1 MRTCIKLRANT
12 ERDLSSK
19 RSGWFLMLW
28 SKVVLVLFVSG
39 IRVVCQSQCFCR
51 QAHNHH
57 KDILSLQTGWKPTQ
71 SYMSCPTKLHTKGFK
86 VSAGHQGWPSP
97 CWPLLVVNIIHQ
109 TSFLF
114 YSLLCIEWKAPATDF
129 KIAPK
134 LDIRHNNGGVFVSD
148 KSLHSSCFLDES
160 PDSRRKQLQCLA
172 GYLLVHPC
180 LPALFDKTRIISESG
195 LTLWCLSFRLIIV
208 SKSQGQECAAM
219 LAAIWGC
226 TCRHN
231 GALS

>member
-86 VSAGHQGWPSP
+86 VSASHQGWPSP

-134 LDIRHNNGGVFVSD
+134 LDISHNNGGVFVSD

-160 PDSRRKQLQCLA
+160 HQPTGSNCSVWQDIYWYIHVSQ
-172 GYLLVHPC
+172 PC
-180 LPALFDKTRIISESG
+180 LIRLESF
-195 LTLWCLSFRLIIV
+195 LSQVWPCDAWVLD
-208 SKSQGQECAAM
+208 
-219 LAAIWGC
+219 
-226 TCRHN
+226 
-231 GALS
+231 